1 MINNNEKNNNENRL
15 SLYIDSL
22 NEEKKPRE
30 HEVQIDE
37 SEMESLFQTV
47 RLVRSLKE
55 PRLPDEKYNE
65 RLSSDINKKIF
76 KDKSSSKVRKRWFMG
91 MASSAA
97 AVALIITLNAVN
109 PIGRTNVVYA
119 MEQAFSDVKAY
130 HGVLEI
136 VEISAEGKSTIQSKE
151 EVWADKNGHYYVK
164 NLEGS
169 QNGLLTIND
178 GQKKWQVQPTQREV
192 DVFPAFPDPYSFTF
206 ELGKEIN
213 SVKDAVKTKVIGD
226 DKIAG
231 RATSII
237 EVTPQ
242 GGSAYRIWIDKET
255 KLPLQKQSAM
265 QNSLQYIARYISVDF
280 TEVVPKELLSY
291 NVPKGFKEINTNPE
305 QVVNSIEEAK
315 EIVGF
320 APTLPK
326 NISSFYKNSITIINE
341 TKIVKMNFASQDNE
355 KRVSI
360 LQKKVS
366 DQLKPSS
373 IAVLGKVNNN
383 VAEIQSPIQ
392 DTAGVLLGG
401 GAYAGMTGISSVRWQ
416 QDGFEYAVVG
426 NTSLDELT
434 LFIKAL
440 TNGTVELSSKDQQSL
455 GNPQV
460 KVPFDLKAEE
470 GDQKSVDAGHSP
482 WKLDPAFVAQVFV
495 SLKISPEGIQG
506 DYPIDYNQFK
516 IVQNNGKEAVIEVG
530 GEKTPISK
538 VYLKRLIRQ
547 DSTGIWTVVGYDPK

>member
-1 MINNNEKNNNENRL
+1 MINNNENNNNENRL

-22 NEEKKPRE
+22 NEEKKPSK

-55 PRLPDEKYNE
+55 PLLPDEKYNE
-65 RLSSDINKKIF
+65 RLSSHINEKIF
-76 KDKSSSKVRKRWFMG
+76 KNKSSSKIRKRWFMG
-91 MASSAA
+91 ISSSAA
-97 AVALIITLNAVN
+97 AIALIVTLNAIN

-119 MEQAFSDVKAY
+119 MEQAFKGIKAY

-136 VEISAEGKSTIQSKE
+136 VVINAEGKSTLQSKE
-151 EVWADKNGHYYVK
+151 EVWADKNGRYYIK
-164 NLEGS
+164 NLEGTE
-169 QNGLLTIND
+169 NGLVTVND
-178 GQKKWQVQPTQREV
+178 GHKKWQVQPSEKEV
-192 DVFPAFPDPYSFTF
+192 DLFEAFPDPYSFTF

-213 SVKDAVKTKVIGD
+213 NVKNAVNTKVICD
-226 DKIAG
+226 DTVAG

-242 GGSAYRIWIDKET
+242 GGNPYRIWVDKET
-255 KLPLQKQSAM
+255 KLPLQRQSSM
-265 QNSLQYIARYISVDF
+265 ENSLKYTARYVNIDF
-280 TEVVPKELLSY
+280 SDTVPEALLSY

-305 QVVNSIEEAK
+305 QVVNSLEEAK
-315 EIVGF
+315 GVVGF
-320 APTLPK
+320 KSNLPQ
-326 NISSFYKNSITIINE
+326 NISSFKENSIAVENKTKTVKINY
-341 TKIVKMNFASQDNE
+341 VSQDNT
-355 KRVSI
+355 KQISL

-366 DQLKPSS
+366 GELNPSS
-373 IAVLGKVNNN
+373 MAVLGKIDNN

-392 DTAGVLLGG
+392 ADTGVLLGNGVYG
-401 GAYAGMTGISSVRWQ
+401 GITGISSVRWQ

-434 LFIKAL
+434 LFIKGL
-440 TNGTVELSSKDQQSL
+440 TNGTVELSSKNEQSL
-455 GNPQV
+455 GNPKV

-530 GEKTPISK
+530 GEKTPINR